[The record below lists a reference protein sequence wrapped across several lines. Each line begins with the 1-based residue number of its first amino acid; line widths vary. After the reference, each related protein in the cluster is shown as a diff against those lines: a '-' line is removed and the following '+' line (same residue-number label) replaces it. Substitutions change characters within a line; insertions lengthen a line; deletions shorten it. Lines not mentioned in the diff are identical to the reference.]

1 MIQQIQI
8 VGIALILLAL
18 LHLIFPRYFNWKK
31 ELAGLSVINREMMI
45 VHTFFIALTVLL
57 MGILCITSA
66 NELSETTLGKRLAAG
81 IGLFWFIRW
90 IVQFTGYSSVNW
102 KGKNFET
109 AVHVFF
115 SLFWTYVT
123 GLFWWVAF
131 S

>member
-1 MIQQIQI
+1 
-8 VGIALILLAL
+8 
-18 LHLIFPRYFNWKK
+18 
-31 ELAGLSVINREMMI
+31 MMI

-57 MGILCITSA
+57 MGVLCITSA
-66 NELSETTLGKRLAAG
+66 DELSETTLGKRLAGG

-102 KGKNFET
+102 KGKRFET
-109 AVHVFF
+109 AVHVVF

>member
-57 MGILCITSA
+57 MGVLCITSA

-102 KGKNFET
+102 KGIKFET

-115 SLFWTYVT
+115 SLFWIYVS